1 LRKRSLLATILTIAM
16 APSLWG
22 QATPSCPTAATLPPD
37 GPPMAR
43 GINSMQAEFDGS
55 QWKFIQILWE
65 RETPE
70 EPLSPKFLP

>member
-1 LRKRSLLATILTIAM
+1 MRKRSLLATILTIAM

-22 QATPSCPTAATLPPD
+22 QATPSCPTATTLPSD

-43 GINSMQAEFDGS
+43 GINSMQAVFDGS

-65 RETPE
+65 QETPE
-70 EPLSPKFLP
+70 EPLPPKFLP